1 MNHIFKKVC
10 NKSLGQMVVVSEH
23 AKNAG
28 KMDIQWDNHL

>member
-23 AKNAG
+23 AKSAG
-28 KMDIQWDNHL
+28 KTDNTVG